1 MDNHADADWRAQ
13 IFRELKMT
21 SLTQDGRVPFLN
33 NGGVK
38 RLLIGGQWVEAIS
51 GETFDS
57 INPATGK
64 VIATLA
70 KGGAADI
77 DSAVEAAR
85 LAFEGPWSKWTPFDR
100 QNLLLKIADLIERDF
115 EELSLIETMDMGA
128 PVSRT
133 SLFKRWLL
141 QAFRFYAAQAVNIRG
156 ETLENSFPG
165 SFMSYTVKDPV
176 GVVGCII
183 PWNGPLIS
191 QLWSI
196 CPTLATGC
204 TLVLKP
210 AQEASLSSLR
220 LAEIMLEAGVPA
232 GVINVVTGGGQTAGS
247 ALAAHPDVDKIAFT
261 GSTETG
267 RKIVEASAVNMKKVA
282 VELGGK
288 SPDIIFEDADLDL
301 AVPGAAMGCFGNSGQ
316 VCYAGTRL
324 FVQRSIHDA
333 FVEKLAAFTAT
344 LRVGDS
350 LKPETQLG
358 PLVSKAQLETVAGY
372 VELAQQEGARI
383 AFGGERLGGAL
394 ADGFYFAPTVL
405 AGVSNT
411 MRVAQE
417 EIFGPVISII
427 PFDDEEEVIGLANA
441 IEYGLGGAVW
451 TRDVGRA
458 HRVSRAIKAGIV
470 WVNCY
475 GVTDPSTSYGGT
487 KLSGYGSKGGFRHI
501 EDYLY
506 SKTVWIRTA

>member
-1 MDNHADADWRAQ
+1 MQQQKSGVSFLDR
-13 IFRELKMT
+13 
-21 SLTQDGRVPFLN
+21 DGP
-33 NGGVK
+33 
-38 RLLIGGQWVEAIS
+38 RLMLIGGAWVESAS
-51 GETFDS
+51 GDTFDS
-57 INPATGK
+57 LNPATGE
-64 VIATLA
+64 VISTVARGNA
-70 KGGAADI
+70 DDI
-77 DSAVEAAR
+77 DAAVKAAR
-85 LAFEGPWSKWTPFDR
+85 IAFEGPWSQWTPFDR
-100 QNLLLKIADLIERDF
+100 QNLMLKIADLIEENF
-115 EELSLIETMDMGA
+115 EELSLIETLDMGA
-128 PVSRT
+128 PVART

-165 SFMSYTVKDPV
+165 SFMSYTVRDPI
-176 GVVGCII
+176 GVVGGII

-210 AQEASLSSLR
+210 AEEAPLSALR
-220 LAEIMLEAGVPA
+220 LAEIMMEAGVPA
-232 GVINVVTGGGQTAGS
+232 GVINVVPGPGHTAGA

-261 GSTETG
+261 GSTATG
-267 RKIVEASAVNMKKVA
+267 RKIIEASAVNMKKVA

-288 SPDIIFEDADLDL
+288 SPDIIFDDADLEL

-324 FVQRSIHDA
+324 FVQRSVHDEVA
-333 FVEKLAAFTAT
+333 EKIAAFAAT
-344 LRVGDS
+344 LRVGSSTD
-350 LKPETQLG
+350 PATQLG
-358 PLVSKAQLETVAGY
+358 PLVSEAQLERVTAY

-383 AFGGERLGGAL
+383 LSGGERLGGSL
-394 ADGFYFAPTVL
+394 SKGFFHAPTVL
-405 AGVSNT
+405 AGVRND

-427 PFDDEEEVIGLANA
+427 PFDDEEEAIRLANQT
-441 IEYGLGGAVW
+441 EYGLGGAVW

-458 HRVSRAIKAGIV
+458 HRVSRAVKAGII

-487 KLSGYGSKGGFRHI
+487 KMSGYGSKGGFRHI